1 MATKTVVIIGA
12 GIIGSAIARV
22 LSLRGVSVTVID
34 KGAAAGGTSSSGEGN
49 LLVSDKSPGAELALA
64 QYSLRLWREL
74 APQLRSEVDGEFPSI
89 EFERKGGVVAAF
101 GQQQSEAL
109 GRFADAQRLAGV
121 DAQLL
126 GVDEALT
133 MEPKLSPQITSAVY
147 YPEDAQVQPTIVTE
161 ALLASARLA
170 GARVLVHTDVVG
182 PLCDSTG
189 RIVGVR
195 TSRGNIS
202 ADEVVVAAGP
212 WSSQVAS
219 LFGGSLSI
227 LPRKGFLLVTSR
239 MPKCVIHKVYDAD
252 YVGAVGS
259 DNEDLQASTVIE
271 STASGTILIGSSR
284 QRVGFNNAIDV
295 EALRK
300 IAVRAIKLMPF
311 LSEVTIMRAYS
322 GFRPYTRDHLPVIGP
337 DTRVPGL
344 WYAAGHE
351 GAGIGLAPATAEVIA
366 SLMLDEPT
374 AVDATPFAPSRESL
388 AGLVAVSE

>member
-133 MEPKLSPQITSAVY
+133 MEPKLSPQITRS
-147 YPEDAQVQPTIVTE
+147 
-161 ALLASARLA
+161 
-170 GARVLVHTDVVG
+170 
-182 PLCDSTG
+182 G
-189 RIVGVR
+189 RAHV
-195 TSRGNIS
+195 
-202 ADEVVVAAGP
+202 
-212 WSSQVAS
+212 
-219 LFGGSLSI
+219 
-227 LPRKGFLLVTSR
+227 
-239 MPKCVIHKVYDAD
+239 
-252 YVGAVGS
+252 
-259 DNEDLQASTVIE
+259 
-271 STASGTILIGSSR
+271 
-284 QRVGFNNAIDV
+284 
-295 EALRK
+295 
-300 IAVRAIKLMPF
+300 
-311 LSEVTIMRAYS
+311 
-322 GFRPYTRDHLPVIGP
+322 
-337 DTRVPGL
+337 
-344 WYAAGHE
+344 
-351 GAGIGLAPATAEVIA
+351 
-366 SLMLDEPT
+366 
-374 AVDATPFAPSRESL
+374 
-388 AGLVAVSE
+388 